1 MVVPDIR
8 FEKLKLIVEIDGR
21 RHHSSP
27 EAFDRD
33 HDRQNQLVSMG
44 WTVLR
49 ITPRQLADNP
59 DRVIGT
65 VRATIARLESVAA
78 HRLAE

>member
-1 MVVPDIR
+1 
-8 FEKLKLIVEIDGR
+8 
-21 RHHSSP
+21 
-27 EAFDRD
+27 
-33 HDRQNQLVSMG
+33 MG

-65 VRATIARLESVAA
+65 VRATIARLESAAA